1 MALTYLEM
9 YNLAVQNSNL
19 KNRAKVAISDI
30 LPDIFNEDPGTTN
43 HTERYVW
50 SQHASGNLDSVLGQM
65 MWSIVAHPQVE
76 ADGENISD
84 ANLKNVVSSLV
95 DMYALF
101 YYGHYY
107 SPPA

>member
-1 MALTYLEM
+1 M
-9 YNLAVQNSNL
+9 YDLAVQSSDL

-30 LPDIFNEDPGTTN
+30 LPDIFNEDPGATN

-50 SQHASGNLDSVLGQM
+50 SQYASNNLDYVRDQM

-76 ADGENISD
+76 SDGENITD

-101 YYGHYY
+101 YYGHNY
-107 SPPA
+107 SPPV